1 VAVLNADDPRV
12 RAMASR
18 TPARVLSY
26 GTAPDADVRVGA
38 VQLDDRARPRF
49 TVDTPWGRADVELAV
64 SGAHMALDA
73 AAAVAAA
80 CTLGVAPDVAAGALA
95 TATVTEGRM
104 QLITTA
110 SGAVV
115 VNDAYNANPTSA
127 MAALDALAAMAARR
141 RVAVL
146 GLMAEIEDPAAGHR
160 QVADHAA
167 RLGIEVV
174 AVGMDLFGVPPVDDP
189 VRALGPLGPGDV
201 VLVKGSLVAGL
212 QPLALQLA
220 AGGDVGVDAAVGLS
234 PAARPALA
242 R

>member
-1 VAVLNADDPRV
+1 
-12 RAMASR
+12 
-18 TPARVLSY
+18 
-26 GTAPDADVRVGA
+26 
-38 VQLDDRARPRF
+38 
-49 TVDTPWGRADVELAV
+49 
-64 SGAHMALDA
+64 
-73 AAAVAAA
+73 
-80 CTLGVAPDVAAGALA
+80 
-95 TATVTEGRM
+95 M

-212 QPLALQLA
+212 QPVALRLA
-220 AGGDVGVDAAVGLS
+220 AGDTGVDAAVGLS